1 MGVFCIY
8 PNDGEKLV
16 NISLSVDARMPILGM
31 NTNERGMKRRG
42 RRVELPRI
50 ASKQT

>member
-8 PNDGEKLV
+8 PNDGEKTGEYLPF
-16 NISLSVDARMPILGM
+16 VDARMPILGM
-31 NTNERGMKRRG
+31 NTNERGMKRHG
-42 RRVELPRI
+42 RCVELPRI